1 MNYYIIHTK
10 LKHCRN
16 PKFTYYQVCFSYL
29 FFFYEILL
37 TWWPLAGEVIRAS
50 SGQGCQSCK
59 AKAMHTNFYI
69 QESFTFNSGR
79 NSVAGEVTPG
89 AGKKITF
96 SDSFEQAVISLALER
111 VSWVFFACLFVCL
124 LVCFVPS
131 SEENHFHRRLTWK
144 ETSWQFFFPPTNS
157 GLRPISPASGPH
169 SKGGWGELQ
178 QARAFFSWATQE
190 MLWLVSGSSE
200 FTSHF
205 LNRAEPISL
214 IKQPQLAGCLCN
226 FLNGNYYC

>member
-1 MNYYIIHTK
+1 MNYYLIHTK

-59 AKAMHTNFYI
+59 AKAMHTNFYV

-144 ETSWQFFFPPTNS
+144 ETSWQIFFPPHQQWFAAYLTCIRPS
-157 GLRPISPASGPH
+157 LQRRLGRAAAGQGLFFLGNTGDVVAGLWKQWVYFSFL
-169 SKGGWGELQ
+169 KQGW
-178 QARAFFSWATQE
+178 AN
-190 MLWLVSGSSE
+190 
-200 FTSHF
+200 FTH
-205 LNRAEPISL
+205 
-214 IKQPQLAGCLCN
+214 
-226 FLNGNYYC
+226 